1 MSKGDG
7 AMNTTRAKETE
18 DFFPVRDI
26 ETDSRELVTL
36 RTLAPRRSSQSARNY
51 SQNSIDFS
59 LNFERLTFSEMGE
72 KLFKISQIT
81 YLNTSYEAINAI
93 RDIKYAWVVT
103 TGKQSE
109 KMKVTSRL
117 VMYYLII
124 FSLYIIKSC
133 TWVDRKLLAG
143 LLKMLLE
150 SKKNTQMLIG
160 LGIVL
165 SLIVV
170 AYVIGTPCPEPQAVC
185 DK

>member
-59 LNFERLTFSEMGE
+59 
-72 KLFKISQIT
+72 
-81 YLNTSYEAINAI
+81 
-93 RDIKYAWVVT
+93 
-103 TGKQSE
+103 GKQSE